1 MLYKITVT
9 NQRGIIMAVITKY
22 VVERSG
28 VEKMTFTS
36 KAEADAYDKMLDTAE
51 ELSQFLAS
59 SALLAD
65 DAQIETLAL
74 YMAQQK
80 EELLI
85 ALGAKKAAVKTEKA
99 AKTEKSAKTE
109 PSSTAKVAAV
119 EQAA

>member
-1 MLYKITVT
+1 
-9 NQRGIIMAVITKY
+9 MAVVIKY